1 MITGFPSEDSKAD
14 FPAFSTVPDEVYVA
28 VNDLFDEVE
37 WNGESCL
44 PAEGPKDKKGTNR
57 RGPFD
62 TVNIGCTMGMG
73 SKVSCLMSQPIQ

>member
-1 MITGFPSEDSKAD
+1 MITGFPSEDSKANA
-14 FPAFSTVPDEVYVA
+14 PPFSTVPDDVDVA
-28 VNDLFDEVE
+28 ISDLFDEVQ

-62 TVNIGCTMGMG
+62 TINIGCTMGMG
-73 SKVSCLMSQPIQ
+73 SKVFCLISQLIK